1 MFDRPEEQQ
10 PRNSGRVNHDAE
22 NTSSS
27 KASTKYIY
35 IIIGIFVLCGL
46 IGGGFFLY
54 DLGKSSSSK
63 PYSKPNSEIILSE
76 PTQTTSSEERNTEEI
91 SFQELIG
98 EYTGNIKNEVVTVKI
113 FAEGEK
119 KRYSY
124 SKNNRLSYMLFHFP
138 KTNEINFHRPKEGL
152 AEFKAIKEGNS
163 IVLRSPNV
171 ELRKIN
177 N

>member
-1 MFDRPEEQQ
+1 MFDRPEEQR
-10 PRNSGRVNHDAE
+10 PRNSGRVNHNTE

-27 KASTKYIY
+27 NTSAKYLYVIF
-35 IIIGIFVLCGL
+35 GIFVVCGL

-54 DLGKSSSSK
+54 NLGK
-63 PYSKPNSEIILSE
+63 NSNQNQQKEKVVIASD
-76 PTQTTSSEERNTEEI
+76 PTTITRQNTEEI
-91 SFQELIG
+91 PFQELVG
-98 EYTGNIKNEVVTVKI
+98 EYTGNINDQVIKVKI

-138 KTNEINFHRPKEGL
+138 KTNEVNFHRPKEGL
-152 AEFKAIKEGNS
+152 AEFKAIKEGNK

-171 ELRKIN
+171 ELRKVE
-177 N
+177 